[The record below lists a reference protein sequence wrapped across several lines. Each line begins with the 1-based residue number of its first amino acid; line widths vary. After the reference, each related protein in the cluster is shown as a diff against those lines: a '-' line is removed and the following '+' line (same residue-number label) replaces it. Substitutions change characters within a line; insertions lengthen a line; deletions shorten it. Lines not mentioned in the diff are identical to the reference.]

1 MLVSG
6 ANREPDPAASASP
19 ASGAARLSAMSQR
32 RWFNPNV
39 PQTLYIA
46 QFLLYF
52 DAFWA
57 LLSVLGPVGP
67 LGLIAV
73 GAYVYGAYGIAN
85 ELKRGYQVAVVASFI
100 PLAIRLVLFAVGRE
114 SLGYVIFSGSVL
126 NVIFEY
132 ALIALLLHPM
142 SREHQKVWF
151 T

>member
-1 MLVSG
+1 
-6 ANREPDPAASASP
+6 
-19 ASGAARLSAMSQR
+19 MSQR

-39 PQTLYIA
+39 PQTLYVA

-57 LLSVLGPVGP
+57 LLGVLMGGG
-67 LGLIAV
+67 LGLLGLLALA
-73 GAYVYGAYGIAN
+73 AYVYGAYGIAN
-85 ELKRGYQVAVVASFI
+85 EMKRGYQVAVVASFL
-100 PLAIRLVLFAVGRE
+100 PLALRVIVAVG
-114 SLGYVIFSGSVL
+114 SADGLFGNLGFILFGANVI

-151 T
+151 S

>member
-1 MLVSG
+1 
-6 ANREPDPAASASP
+6 
-19 ASGAARLSAMSQR
+19 MSQR

-67 LGLIAV
+67 LGLISV

-85 ELKRGYQVAVVASFI
+85 EQKRGYQVAVAASFI
-100 PLAIRLVLFAVGRE
+100 PLAMRLLVFALGNQ
-114 SLGYVIFSGSVL
+114 SLSYVIFGGNVL